1 MNILSAVLNVFY
13 MTVQY
18 FLPVYYEIY
27 NYEIYNHFN
36 LTYVVIIR
44 TLTNCWNFTITC
56 LVT

>member
-18 FLPVYYEIY
+18 FLPVYCQ
-27 NYEIYNHFN
+27 IYNHFN